1 MLTVV
6 CVWFCLCICAC
17 VCGSIDVHVCVW
29 GYVCVGQWGAMY
41 VVCVWCMSLCD
52 CVWLSMC
59 GYVVCI

>member
-1 MLTVV
+1 MLIV
-6 CVWFCLCICAC
+6 
-17 VCGSIDVHVCVW
+17 VCVW